1 MEPRVREK
9 WLGLGPVLLVEQRAN
24 RDLGEHCGGRII
36 RPTLPGRVASTKPVS
51 EMTDEELDAFAR
63 AVWEEIVQK
72 MRSEPPVDPH
82 GSSPA

>member
-1 MEPRVREK
+1 VEEGSSGRRF
-9 WLGLGPVLLVEQRAN
+9 LGVW
-24 RDLGEHCGGRII
+24 
-36 RPTLPGRVASTKPVS
+36 RPPKPVS